1 MARLK
6 SGLVL
11 MVSLLVMAA
20 CAPKPPDLE
29 LAMELYRAGK
39 LNEARR
45 EMAAYARAKPYNP
58 ETKIAAQ
65 HIVLIRR
72 IKNLESIAIDHW
84 RQGNLDGAQRILGV
98 MRFLHPT
105 YVDSTLARK
114 GIDFTIAPPMAA
126 THYRGALQTGLQP
139 EIAPGLRELTP
150 YMLAILDRHEEMIIH
165 LAREWELVKYRN
177 GQTNVGMFAA
187 TLSSPETIS
196 LLTAIDQAYLE
207 LARIEGQSAGLIHDL
222 ARMAEQFDQ
231 LLIGLATGES
241 RTQVAFEYEFHGYKR
256 QLLRQ
261 ILTIKHRLG
270 AISAPLG

>member
-1 MARLK
+1 MARPK
-6 SGLVL
+6 PGLVL
-11 MVSLLVMAA
+11 LASLLVVTG
-20 CAPKPPDLE
+20 CAPKPPNLE
-29 LAMELYRAGK
+29 RAMNLYRAGQ
-39 LNEARR
+39 LNEARS

-84 RQGNLDGAQRILGV
+84 RQGNLDGAQRVLGV

-105 YVDSTLARK
+105 YVDSNLATK
-114 GIDFTIAPPMAA
+114 GIDFAKAPPVAS
-126 THYRGALQTGLQP
+126 TNYRDQQALPGP
-139 EIAPGLRELTP
+139 EIEPGLRELTP
-150 YMLAILDRHEEMIIH
+150 YLLAILDRHEEMIIH
-165 LAREWELVKYRN
+165 LAREWELVKYRD
-177 GQTNVGMFAA
+177 GQTNVGQFAA

-207 LARIEGQSAGLIHDL
+207 LANIEGQSSGLIHDL
-222 ARMAEQFDQ
+222 SRMAEQFDH
-231 LLIGLATGES
+231 LLISLGSGES

-261 ILTIKHRLG
+261 ILTIKQRMG

>member
-1 MARLK
+1 MAWIRPGMLY
-6 SGLVL
+6 L
-11 MVSLLVMAA
+11 VSLLVVAA
-20 CAPKPPDLE
+20 CASKPPSLE
-29 LAMELYRAGK
+29 RAMDLYRAGK

-72 IKNLESIAIDHW
+72 IKNLESIAIEHW
-84 RQGNLDGAQRILGV
+84 RQGNLDGAQRVLGV

-105 YVDSTLARK
+105 YVDSNLIAK
-114 GIDFTIAPPMAA
+114 GLDFTKAPPVAPTNYRNQRAA
-126 THYRGALQTGLQP
+126 PRR
-139 EIAPGLRELTP
+139 EIEPGLRELTP
-150 YMLAILDRHEEMIIH
+150 YLLAILDRHEELIIH
-165 LAREWELVKYRN
+165 LAREWELVKYRE
-177 GQTNVGMFAA
+177 GQTNVGKFTV
-187 TLSSPETIS
+187 TLSSPATIS

-207 LARIEGQSAGLIHDL
+207 LANIEGQANGLIREL
-222 ARMAEQFDQ
+222 SRMAEQFDN

-256 QLLRQ
+256 RLLRQ

-270 AISAPLG
+270 ANAAPLG